1 MKPEADPFVKKE
13 KDRSDKVLL
22 LIPNSDTASVKQR
35 QGKLEVKALVAGPRP
50 FSQGAVVG
58 RVDQWVKWSFE
69 PSKEK
74 LESGL
79 KLGEQLESE
88 LDQSGPWRRVD
99 KTRYVQKYSFNSGLV
114 AVSPDKWPN
123 TGCNIELTRI
133 TVKANVGSWLTF
145 GFETFGSAEEVAAF
159 LDEAIR
165 HFFTVHGQPPV
176 RLDGHN
182 SLSYPAWLAL
192 CVP

>member
-1 MKPEADPFVKKE
+1 M
-13 KDRSDKVLL
+13 
-22 LIPNSDTASVKQR
+22 
-35 QGKLEVKALVAGPRP
+35 
-50 FSQGAVVG
+50 
-58 RVDQWVKWSFE
+58 KWSFD

-79 KLGEQLESE
+79 KFGEQLESK

-99 KTRYVQKYSFNSGLV
+99 KTRYVQKYSFDSGLV

-145 GFETFGSAEEVAAF
+145 GFETFGSAEEVTAF
-159 LDEAIR
+159 LDEAVR

-176 RLDGHN
+176 RFDGRD